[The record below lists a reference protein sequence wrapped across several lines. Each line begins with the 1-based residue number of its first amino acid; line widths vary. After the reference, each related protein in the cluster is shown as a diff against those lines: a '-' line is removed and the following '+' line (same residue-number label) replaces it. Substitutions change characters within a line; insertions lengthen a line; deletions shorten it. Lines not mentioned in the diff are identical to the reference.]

1 MSAKSGRCSSTAQF
15 PVRPWICQPHRP
27 DHSTDIPF
35 LKARN
40 NFHFYLLQMESFE
53 IEVFTA
59 VKTRI
64 MIFRVVIPEDISDTF
79 PETLVTTYRTGVTT

>member
-1 MSAKSGRCSSTAQF
+1 
-15 PVRPWICQPHRP
+15 
-27 DHSTDIPF
+27 
-35 LKARN
+35 
-40 NFHFYLLQMESFE
+40 MESFE